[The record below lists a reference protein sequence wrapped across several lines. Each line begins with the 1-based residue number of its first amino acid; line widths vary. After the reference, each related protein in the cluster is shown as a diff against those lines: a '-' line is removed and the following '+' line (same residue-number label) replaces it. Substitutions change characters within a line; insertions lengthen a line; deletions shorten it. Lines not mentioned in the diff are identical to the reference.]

1 MRLRLRAVKKIGC
14 LVATHALV
22 HTAHR
27 FMLLKGSPWSLS
39 EEGVELEDAI
49 SAENLTVCLVACL
62 ARAQYKLQISIN
74 MDKKTRVYFFIKDK
88 ENREV
93 RLPTF
98 TGVGLGDKN
107 SLYVYQ
113 PTITRNQKSFFHSRY
128 IKRCV

>member
-1 MRLRLRAVKKIGC
+1 
-14 LVATHALV
+14 
-22 HTAHR
+22 
-27 FMLLKGSPWSLS
+27 MLLKGSPWSLS

-128 IKRCV
+128 IKRCVCVMYFNHINDVVLICVVHLMDFF